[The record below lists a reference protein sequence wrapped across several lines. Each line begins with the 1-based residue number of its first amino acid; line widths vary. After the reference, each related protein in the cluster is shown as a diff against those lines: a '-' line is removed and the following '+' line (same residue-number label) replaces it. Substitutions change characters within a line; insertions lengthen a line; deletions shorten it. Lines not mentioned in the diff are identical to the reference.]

1 MVRTGRRASF
11 WQSVTKLVGRTP
23 LRVRLI
29 TVLLA
34 LVAIALLVISVAGIG
49 FLRSYLDGQANDEL
63 SGIIAG
69 SPPPQQQVL
78 HYLNGARQQP
88 EIGWTVYWQQSN
100 GKLVQPVAP
109 LPGFFQ
115 NAAPMP
121 GPKIT
126 PGASWLTNQQ
136 PATVAATS
144 GSGHWRVV
152 AYPFT
157 FTGGNGQAVTGKI
170 IVGADFSSAYRTL
183 AKLTG
188 VDVIV
193 SGLLLLVLAVVGI
206 GMIRVSLR
214 PLNDIEQ
221 TAGAIA
227 AGDLSRRVP
236 ERDPRTE
243 IGRLGRSLNAMLSQ
257 IESAFRAQSQ
267 SEEAA
272 RRSEGRMRQFVADA
286 SHELR
291 TPLTA
296 IRGFAEYYRQRG
308 GIDLT
313 GSGPGQ
319 LAPADLERIMRRVE
333 QEAARMGVL
342 VEDMLLLARLDQ
354 QRPLDARPVDLL
366 TLAADAVHD
375 ARVVAPNRNINLT
388 VGAGAALLVIGDEVR
403 LRQVIGNLMS
413 NALTHTPDGTA
424 IDVLIRSGNLD
435 EAPAAAPPP
444 PAWPDGEPG
453 TDADVAAGPDISD
466 VADAADN
473 HAAETDESHE
483 AAKDVAAGDWN
494 APVWPDRRSRPAAV
508 LEVADHGPG
517 LTQEQA
523 AHVFERFYRTDQA
536 RTAGGTGLGLAIV
549 AALVAAH
556 GGATWVRSRPG
567 EGATFCFALPLS
579 ADAVEGSED
588 DYDADAD
595 EADLQG
601 LDLGTDHHAHGNVS

>member
-1 MVRTGRRASF
+1 
-11 WQSVTKLVGRTP
+11 
-23 LRVRLI
+23 
-29 TVLLA
+29 
-34 LVAIALLVISVAGIG
+34 
-49 FLRSYLDGQANDEL
+49 
-63 SGIIAG
+63 
-69 SPPPQQQVL
+69 
-78 HYLNGARQQP
+78 
-88 EIGWTVYWQQSN
+88 
-100 GKLVQPVAP
+100 
-109 LPGFFQ
+109 
-115 NAAPMP
+115 
-121 GPKIT
+121 
-126 PGASWLTNQQ
+126 
-136 PATVAATS
+136 
-144 GSGHWRVV
+144 
-152 AYPFT
+152 
-157 FTGGNGQAVTGKI
+157 
-170 IVGADFSSAYRTL
+170 
-183 AKLTG
+183 
-188 VDVIV
+188 
-193 SGLLLLVLAVVGI
+193 
-206 GMIRVSLR
+206 
-214 PLNDIEQ
+214 
-221 TAGAIA
+221 
-227 AGDLSRRVP
+227 
-236 ERDPRTE
+236 
-243 IGRLGRSLNAMLSQ
+243 
-257 IESAFRAQSQ
+257 
-267 SEEAA
+267 
-272 RRSEGRMRQFVADA
+272 MRQFVADA

-354 QRPLDARPVDLL
+354 QRPLDARTVDLL

-375 ARVVAPNRNINLT
+375 ARVVAPSRDINLT

-444 PAWPDGEPG
+444 PAWPGDEP
-453 TDADVAAGPDISD
+453 DADVAAGPDTSD
-466 VADAADN
+466 LADEAGTPAAGARAADAGT
-473 HAAETDESHE
+473 AAPDL
-483 AAKDVAAGDWN
+483 AAGDWN

-508 LEVADHGPG
+508 LEVADHGQG

-536 RTAGGTGLGLAIV
+536 RTAGGSGLGLAIV

-579 ADAVEGSED
+579 ADAVQGSED
-588 DYDADAD
+588 DEDADAD
-595 EADLQG
+595 EANVDG
-601 LDLGTDHHAHGNVS
+601 LGLGAGDRAHGNVS